1 MSVTAI
7 QVQRVGAGAGDT
19 AACQVIADAINT
31 GTGVISAVTAPAVLT
46 GSTLSIR
53 AATNAVS
60 GSASAA
66 QITALEAATA
76 ALAKLK
82 TGTVTIATGD
92 SAGSAA
98 MGAATWNAKPV
109 VVTLQSTTGDGK
121 IAAAVPFVKAV
132 IAASTLTVTLLD
144 KDGVAT
150 ANAGTGNLVFS
161 YLTNAN

>member
-31 GTGVISAVTAPAVLT
+31 GTGVVSAVTAPAVLT

-66 QITALEAATA
+66 QITALENLQKGLGSTE
-76 ALAKLK
+76 
-82 TGTVTIATGD
+82 TIATGAI
-92 SAGSAA
+92 SVSTATTFLEPNAPRTFTFAAGTKGQRKVIMLNTAF
-98 MGAATWNAKPV
+98 AATLPGPV
-109 VVTLQSTTGDGK
+109 V
-121 IAAAVPFVKAV
+121 
-132 IAASTLTVTLLD
+132 LTVIGDYVDLLYNGSD
-144 KDGVAT
+144 WQQVGSQIT
-150 ANAGTGNLVFS
+150 P
-161 YLTNAN
+161 